1 MGPIE
6 IVFMVM
12 VALFGA
18 VGIVRGYARE
28 LGITTMLLLALW
40 VLKFVDTEFSDR
52 VNKLLALL
60 VDGSAITQV
69 TAKALIFCGFL
80 IVIVFISYQ
89 GITLSFPGQG
99 KSLVFSL
106 GSGLLNGYLFAGSL
120 WYYLGTANW
129 PFLEVSPP
137 YSDFYQ
143 FAWQILPPKI
153 LPWPYLIGLAVFMLI
168 MRVVK

>member
-6 IVFMVM
+6 IVFIVM
-12 VALFGA
+12 IALFGA

-40 VLKFVDTEFSDR
+40 VLKFVDTEFPEQL
-52 VNKLLALL
+52 NKLLTFL
-60 VDGSAITQV
+60 VDGSATMQI

-80 IVIVFISYQ
+80 IIIIFISYQ
-89 GITLSFPGQG
+89 GITLSFPGKG

-120 WYYLGTANW
+120 WYYLGNADW
-129 PFLEVSPP
+129 PFLEVNQP
-137 YSDFYQ
+137 YSNFYQ